1 MVPRGLTYDD
11 APGREADEGS
21 TRPGIADPP
30 LRRQPASRRP
40 GALTPSDCPCAACR
54 PLATLAP
61 GTGADTEGRIL
72 ELSSGTLIAAR
83 YRLAER
89 LGGGGMGEVW
99 RARDEK
105 LRVEVAAKRLVL
117 DPYATPEARRAA
129 SAYAIKE
136 SRHAAALR
144 THPNVV
150 TVHDVVE
157 DADGIPWT
165 IMDLVRGRSLAQAL
179 AAGERFGPDQA
190 ASIGRKVLEALEAA
204 HARGITHRD
213 VKPGN
218 IMVSDDGRILLV
230 DFGIAKHPTDTRI
243 TQTGM
248 AVGTVEYMAPERFD
262 GEDGPPGDLWALG
275 VTLHEMVEGVSP
287 FRRETMMAVIRAI
300 AVETPARSSAAGWLA
315 DPIERLLD
323 KNPRTRPTAA
333 QARALLPSRRA
344 SGAGHIRTGRA
355 DRTGL
360 QRSAGWLPRL
370 QRFLEG
376 RSAGASSGA
385 ARYEEPRSQADPNRG
400 IVLGIAEILNEIA
413 GIPIEEVQ
421 PHKSFT
427 RDLDVDSLTMV
438 EVLVAAEERFHIRVP
453 DAHAQKLSTVDDAVA
468 YVVAAQNTR

>member
-1 MVPRGLTYDD
+1 M
-11 APGREADEGS
+11 
-21 TRPGIADPP
+21 
-30 LRRQPASRRP
+30 
-40 GALTPSDCPCAACR
+40 
-54 PLATLAP
+54 
-61 GTGADTEGRIL
+61 
-72 ELSSGTLIAAR
+72 ELSSGTLIAGR
-83 YRLAER
+83 YRLAQR

-117 DPYATPEARRAA
+117 DPYATPESRRAA
-129 SAYAIKE
+129 LAYAVKE

-144 THPNVV
+144 THPNVI

-165 IMDLVRGRSLAQAL
+165 IMDLVHGRSLAQSL

-190 ASIGRKVLEALEAA
+190 ARIGRKVLEALEAA

-218 IMVSDDGRILLV
+218 VMVSDDGRVLLV
-230 DFGIAKHPTDTRI
+230 DFGIAKHHTDTRI

-287 FRRETMMAVIRAI
+287 FRRKTMMAVLRAI
-300 AVETPARSSAAGWLA
+300 AVEAPAPSRSAGWLA
-315 DPIERLLD
+315 GPIGRLLD

-333 QARALLPSRRA
+333 QARVLLRDGRAATTDRVRTGSPERTLLP
-344 SGAGHIRTGRA
+344 
-355 DRTGL
+355 
-360 QRSAGWLPRL
+360 RSAGWLSRL

-376 RSAGASSGA
+376 RGATTSTEA
-385 ARYEEPRSQADPNRG
+385 APAEEPMPPADAGPEVREVVRG
-400 IVLGIAEILNEIA
+400 LAEILNEIA
-413 GIPIEEVQ
+413 GIPIEEVR
-421 PHKSFT
+421 PHKSFL
-427 RDLDVDSLTMV
+427 RDLDVDSLSMV
-438 EVLVAAEERFHIRVP
+438 EVLVAAEERFRIRVP
-453 DAHAQKLSTVDDAVA
+453 DEHAENLRTVDDAAA
-468 YVVAAQNTR
+468 YIVKARKAR